1 VDDVIAMVGRLL
13 GLEVGG
19 VADALEPYE
28 LYVLL
33 FAVLLHDAGNARTR
47 KNHEK
52 EPKAIIARMGSVAG
66 VEPVERKLIAS
77 IAEAHGG
84 RTKDGDKDTIRKVIQ
99 LDIENIGGL
108 SVRSRLLAAAL
119 RLADELSENPQRAD
133 PQALIRPYQTPESV
147 IHNLYCKT

>member
-1 VDDVIAMVGRLL
+1 LSLHGQRYTRHDISHVDDVIAMVGRLL

-99 LDIENIGGL
+99 LDIENIGVPPPRC
-108 SVRSRLLAAAL
+108 ST
-119 RLADELSENPQRAD
+119 
-133 PQALIRPYQTPESV
+133 QTRRRV
-147 IHNLYCKT
+147 IGKSPAC